1 MVFIIVTRKI
11 SKMVMLFV
19 KYIIIEGG
27 RLTVKKKKKKTVDT
41 AKRGN

>member
-11 SKMVMLFV
+11 SKMVKLFV

-27 RLTVKKKKKKTVDT
+27 RLTVKKKTVDT